1 MHFVFVLSITLSFFS
16 STTYIW
22 NTIKKLQST
31 FLWASKRSL
40 CLLDLLYTNYSFNKT
55 NFKNVLFSQ
64 CSKTNQLENNR
75 SGPILWIL
83 LALNCSY
90 IILLWTSKIRCF
102 YGGTI
107 NWRLDSQLHMY
118 SIVTWIRSTSPLNN
132 SRVKLAPASY

>member
-31 FLWASKRSL
+31 FLWAFKRSL

-64 CSKTNQLENNR
+64 CSKTNQLENDS

-83 LALNCSY
+83 LALNSVLTLYYC
-90 IILLWTSKIRCF
+90 
-102 YGGTI
+102 G
-107 NWRLDSQLHMY
+107 
-118 SIVTWIRSTSPLNN
+118 P
-132 SRVKLAPASY
+132 VKLGACMEVRFLKTGFSITHVT